1 MSLPPW
7 QDPGNP
13 GNPNSIAF
21 QQMLQQI
28 NTADGVNRD
37 ETNLDEH
44 PLMAWI
50 LLGLFGGLVILN
62 LLIM

>member
-13 GNPNSIAF
+13 GNPNSVAF
-21 QQMLQQI
+21 QQMLQQLHV
-28 NTADGVNRD
+28 ADGVNDD
-37 ETNLDEH
+37 ESNLVEH
-44 PLMAWI
+44 PLTAWI
-50 LLGLFGGLVILN
+50 LLGLFGGVVIVN